1 MRWWE
6 LALINEQQKIQSA
19 NEYTQKIS
27 INTGV

>member
-6 LALINEQQKIQSA
+6 LDLINEQRKIQSA
-19 NEYTQKIS
+19 NEYTQEIS